1 MINRRIYWLIAL
13 AISYGSITS
22 CSKDMTQEI
31 AELNLDRALSPTG
44 VLAQVVNRTSVRLQW
59 NKMHNA
65 DHYVVEI
72 FDNPSFTGEAAM
84 RLDDVQYTQLPLTV
98 PGLNGETAY
107 TVRIQAIGSTAPSKW
122 SMATFTTDTEQ
133 ILQTID
139 PDKVTSSS
147 VVLNWPATVMATS
160 IVITPGNIERPV
172 SAEEVRA
179 GEALIAGLQSNVT
192 YTARLVNG
200 NRTRGTITFTT
211 LLGDNVT
218 MVDPSQ
224 NLASIIASAKD
235 GDILALQPGTYA
247 IDNDLTVDKS
257 ITIQGL
263 RTADR
268 PILRGVAFKLS
279 KSVGFTLKD
288 LVLDGTGGSG
298 NQTIVYTDDATYEA
312 FVMEGCDVKNYVKGL
327 YHINKKTRIRSTT
340 FKNNLI
346 HEIECN
352 GGDLIDYRT
361 GLSDV
366 FIFEDNTV
374 YNSALARDI
383 FRMDAGGSTEF
394 PQVKSLIT
402 ITNNTFYNLANGSK
416 RLLYIRLTNHEI
428 SFTKN
433 IIANSQCIYTNNN
446 SLQVKEFSRNNY
458 FNTPNI
464 TGTMPVTESGATT
477 LDPQFAAPA
486 SGNFTVNNL
495 DLKLNGIG
503 ASRWRQ

>member
-1 MINRRIYWLIAL
+1 
-13 AISYGSITS
+13 
-22 CSKDMTQEI
+22 MTQEV

-65 DHYVVEI
+65 DSYVVEI
-72 FDNPSFTGEAAM
+72 FDNPTFTGEAAM
-84 RLDDVQYTQLPLTV
+84 RIDDVQYAQLPLIV

-107 TVRIQAIGSTAPSKW
+107 TVRIQAIGSNAPSKF
-122 SMATFTTDTEQ
+122 STATFTTDTEQ
-133 ILQTID
+133 ILQAID
-139 PDKVTSSS
+139 PDKLTSSS

-160 IVITPGNIERPV
+160 IVISPGNIERPV
-172 SAEEVRA
+172 TAEEVRA
-179 GEALIAGLQSNVT
+179 GEAMIGGLQSNVT

-200 NRTRGTITFTT
+200 NRTRGTMTFTT

-218 MVDPSQ
+218 MVDPGQ
-224 NLASIIASAKD
+224 NLADVIAAAKD
-235 GDILALQPGTYA
+235 GDLLALEPGTYV
-247 IDNDLTVDKS
+247 INSDLTVDKN
-257 ITIQGL
+257 ITIQGF
-263 RTADR
+263 RTADK
-268 PILRGVAFKLS
+268 PILRGAAFKLS
-279 KSVGFTLKD
+279 KGIGFELKD

-298 NQTIVYTDDATYEA
+298 NQTIVYNDDTKYEA
-312 FVMEGCDVKNYVKGL
+312 FLMEGCEVKNYVKGL
-327 YHINKKTRIRSTT
+327 YHVNKKTRIRSTI

-346 HEIECN
+346 HQIECN

-366 FIFEDNTV
+366 FVFEDNTV
-374 YNSALARDI
+374 YNSALARDV

-394 PQVKSLIT
+394 PGVKSLIT
-402 ITNNTFYNLANGSK
+402 IANNTFYNIANGSK
-416 RLLYIRLTNHEI
+416 RILYIRLTNHEV

-433 IIANSQCIYTNNN
+433 IIANSQSIYTNNAN
-446 SLQVKEFSRNNY
+446 LQIKEFSRNNY

-464 TGTMPVTESGATT
+464 NGTMPVTESAGTN
-477 LDPQFAAPA
+477 LDPQFADPA

-503 ASRWRQ
+503 ASRWR